1 MYVHVRLSLKKNG
14 NIYLPFCWE
23 LFLTSTISIFNDWF
37 ITVPS
42 VCGSITFRA
51 KWIFD
56 RLKIY
61 LEIFNLAVDLP
72 KDKFNIIANIFHYH
86 KEKFAGV
93 KPGLQQCESISNTF
107 GTYHNQGFVYLSTRH
122 ASDYIEKR
130 IGNLMNSTI
139 NRGSSGRVHVDIDQS
154 RLFIKTF
161 KNILASDLQVSR

>member
-1 MYVHVRLSLKKNG
+1 MCMKTFPKKNG

-23 LFLTSTISIFNDWF
+23 LFLTSTIFNDWF

-42 VCGSITFRA
+42 VYGSIKFRA
-51 KWIFD
+51 KWFFY

-72 KDKFNIIANIFHYH
+72 KDIFNIIANIFHYH
-86 KEKFAGV
+86 NSL
-93 KPGLQQCESISNTF
+93 KPGLQQFESISNTF

-122 ASDYIEKR
+122 ASGYIEKR

-139 NRGSSGRVHVDIDQS
+139 NWGSRVTRQ
-154 RLFIKTF
+154 IKCTIAQAPASYPTPYPKWTF
-161 KNILASDLQVSR
+161 